1 MMDSISPHKCNCG
14 FRKSGLNFIKMKDM
28 EDKKQIGGDHY
39 LKCGI
44 MPTTYISANNL
55 DFFEGNIIKYAT
67 RHKEKGGAE
76 DIKKVIHYAEMILED
91 VYGILPEAKIKEN
104 GDVVME
110 EQECSCKESPFAVN
124 VKVVRREIETAL
136 KKMGLTDRQIK
147 DIFNK

>member
-1 MMDSISPHKCNCG
+1 
-14 FRKSGLNFIKMKDM
+14 M
-28 EDKKQIGGDHY
+28 EEKKQIGGDHY

-44 MPTTYISANNL
+44 MPTTYIRANNL

-91 VYGILPEAKIKEN
+91 VYGILPEAKMKEN
-104 GDVVME
+104 GDVIME
-110 EQECSCKESPFAVN
+110 EQECSRKESPFAVN

-136 KKMGLTDRQIK
+136 KKKGLTDRQI
-147 DIFNK
+147 DHIFNK

>member
-14 FRKSGLNFIKMKDM
+14 FRKSGLSFIEMKDM
-28 EDKKQIGGDHY
+28 EEKKQIGGDHY

-44 MPTTYISANNL
+44 MPTTYIRANNL

-110 EQECSCKESPFAVN
+110 EQEYPHGETIAEAIERKEEEFY
-124 VKVVRREIETAL
+124 TAL
-136 KKMGLTDRQIK
+136 MRQGLSRRQIDNILGK
-147 DIFNK
+147 

>member
-14 FRKSGLNFIKMKDM
+14 FRKSGLSFIKMKDM
-28 EDKKQIGGDHY
+28 EEKKQIGGDHY

-44 MPTTYISANNL
+44 MPTTYIRANNL

-104 GDVVME
+104 GDVLME

-136 KKMGLTDRQIK
+136 KKMGLTERQIK
-147 DIFNK
+147 DILHK